1 MAFLETERLELDPL
15 EEDHLSALQAINHTD
30 AMRSYGG
37 INRPRSFDDLEDWLE
52 RDSAITMGIFR
63 EGEPI
68 GYIGLYQGD
77 KQSQTEEIYA
87 YLLDEETG
95 NGYGPEAVE
104 AFMRY
109 AFEQLHVHKIYGRC
123 YADNEPSKKMMER
136 LGMTQ
141 EGRFREEYYARGQY
155 RDLLRYGVLRE
166 EFLDTDG
173 A

>member
-15 EEDHLSALQAINHTD
+15 EEEHLSDIQAVSHSD
-30 AMRSYGG
+30 AMRDYGG
-37 INRPRSFDDLEDWLE
+37 ITTPVSHEDARDWLE
-52 RDSAITMGIFR
+52 RESAITMGIFR
-63 EGEPI
+63 DGGCI
-68 GYIGLYQGD
+68 GYIGLHQSG

-87 YLLDEETG
+87 YLLEDETG

-123 YADNEPSKKMMER
+123 YADNEPSRKMMER
-136 LGMTQ
+136 LGMAQ

-155 RDLLRYGVLRE
+155 RDLIRYGVLRE
-166 EFLDTDG
+166 EFLDADD